1 MLLCL
6 SAPSSPLSTLKLLCY
21 SRLGRTTKRWLRKT
35 GTVHHQLHPPQQTLS
50 SRRRNSLPTATATL
64 TVFMREWIGPRS
76 PSVLR
81 KGHTLSRSTMR
92 VWTQKLN
99 TSSRCCFSV
108 ASTRCGEFNLQL
120 LHPSATFYENSIT
133 ALAFKLTHLHFILG
147 WAVVHRGT
155 QYAHGREYSTA
166 GECSVSAAD
175 AASNLR
181 GPKT

>member
-1 MLLCL
+1 MLVR
-6 SAPSSPLSTLKLLCY
+6 APATQLSTSRTSHVDATVSECTLFTALYAETAVLLA
-21 SRLGRTTKRWLRKT
+21 LRPHHET
-35 GTVHHQLHPPQQTLS
+35 LAQENWHCPHQLHPPQQTLS

-133 ALAFKLTHLHFILG
+133 ALAF
-147 WAVVHRGT
+147 
-155 QYAHGREYSTA
+155 Y
-166 GECSVSAAD
+166 
-175 AASNLR
+175 
-181 GPKT
+181 